1 MRLVPGS
8 GSLSLCLLGVL
19 IFLLQASILLGCIYY
34 PKIAHGHATDISGFL
49 SFTTVVKYECMEG
62 YALVGPAT
70 VSCRSSQWL
79 SPPPQC
85 KALCLKPKIPNGK
98 LSVETNHYVNPETIT
113 IQCNPGYRMVGSQN
127 ISCSE
132 NKSWSP
138 AVPKCEMEVPEDC
151 DIVLAGKN
159 LLQCLPSPRDSKVAL
174 ELHKLSLQIEKLK
187 QDRDKRKII

>member
-19 IFLLQASILLGCIYY
+19 IFLLQASILL
-34 PKIAHGHATDISGFL
+34 
-49 SFTTVVKYECMEG
+49 
-62 YALVGPAT
+62 
-70 VSCRSSQWL
+70 
-79 SPPPQC
+79 
-85 KALCLKPKIPNGK
+85 ALCLKPKIPNGK

-138 AVPKCEMEVPEDC
+138 AVPKYQMEAVCGENHYVNPETITIQCNPGYRMVGSQNISCSENKSWSPAVPKCEIEVPEDR

>member
-1 MRLVPGS
+1 
-8 GSLSLCLLGVL
+8 
-19 IFLLQASILLGCIYY
+19 
-34 PKIAHGHATDISGFL
+34 
-49 SFTTVVKYECMEG
+49 MEG

-138 AVPKCEMEVPEDC
+138 AVPKCEMELPDGCEQAL
-151 DIVLAGKN
+151 IGRKLK
-159 LLQCLPSPRDSKVAL
+159 QCLPSPEAVKMAL
-174 ELHKLSLQIEKLK
+174 ELHKLSLETELLELQREKARRSLL
-187 QDRDKRKII
+187 D